1 MPQFTASSHP
11 RVLIIMGVSG
21 SGKSEVGSALA
32 KALGGVFHDADSFH
46 PAANVAK
53 MSAGIPLNDE
63 DRKPW
68 LEKMR
73 REIILGTPTGE
84 TAVLACSALK
94 KAYREYLREGQ
105 EDVWMVYLKGSFEL
119 ILERISA
126 RQGHFMKA
134 DLLRSQFATMEEPTD
149 EPRVIIAD
157 IDAPISQIVSGILR
171 ALGRSD
177 CWSAWIF
184 ARQGQRD
191 VEGDVR

>member
-1 MPQFTASSHP
+1 MPHSTDISKP
-11 RVLIIMGVSG
+11 RVLIVMGVSG
-21 SGKSEVGSALA
+21 CGKSEVGSALA
-32 KALGGVFHDADSFH
+32 RALGGAFHDADSFH

-73 REIILGTPTGE
+73 REIIQGTPTGE
-84 TAVLACSALK
+84 MAVLACSALK
-94 KAYREYLREGQ
+94 KAYREYLRQGQ

-134 DLLRSQFATMEEPTD
+134 DLLRSQFAIMEEPTD
-149 EPRVIIAD
+149 EPRVITAD
-157 IDAPISQIVSGILR
+157 IDAPISQIVSGILQT
-171 ALGRSD
+171 LGRGD
-177 CWSAWIF
+177 C
-184 ARQGQRD
+184 
-191 VEGDVR
+191 

>member
-1 MPQFTASSHP
+1 
-11 RVLIIMGVSG
+11 MGVSG

-32 KALGGVFHDADSFH
+32 KAMGGSFHDADSFH
-46 PAANVAK
+46 PAENVAK
-53 MSAGIPLNDE
+53 MSAGIPLNDD

-73 REIILGTPTGE
+73 REIIMETPKGE

-94 KAYREYLREGQ
+94 KTYREFLRQGQ
-105 EDVWMVYLKGSFEL
+105 EDVWIIYLKGSFEL

-134 DLLRSQFATMEEPTD
+134 DLLRSQFATMEEPID

-157 IDAPISQIVSGILR
+157 IDAPIGQIVSGILD
-171 ALGRSD
+171 ALGR
-177 CWSAWIF
+177 C
-184 ARQGQRD
+184 
-191 VEGDVR
+191 EC